1 MERNFEY
8 MKTTRRVHIILA
20 LTLSLALCLSGCNLF
35 ASDIT
40 QLKSATQGLDMIVS
54 SYDQDGNKIDQIRG
68 VSVDISPDSQFAIT
82 DSEGKT
88 VEKSAVL
95 NLTVGGHK
103 MVHVG
108 STLLAYDST
117 LEDLI
122 DVFAQTVDIEN
133 LDRST
138 PFINRLVHSLENLTT
153 GKSMLILVR
162 SQSGAPIATFAG
174 NSVSYFSTGIDK
186 STSLLIDGKP
196 LFIYRSDYTIYELAL
211 LRDE

>member
-1 MERNFEY
+1 

-20 LTLSLALCLSGCNLF
+20 VIISLALCLSGCNLL

-40 QLKSATQGLDMIVS
+40 QLRSATEGLDMIVS
-54 SYDQDGNKIDQIRG
+54 SYDQDGNKIDQVRG
-68 VSVDISPDSQFAIT
+68 ISIDISPDSQFAIT
-82 DSEGKT
+82 DSEGNT

-95 NLTVGGHK
+95 NLTVGGHE

-108 STLLAYDST
+108 STLIAYDST

-122 DVFAQTVDIEN
+122 DVFARTVDIEN
-133 LDRST
+133 FDRST

-174 NSVSYFSTGIDK
+174 NRVSYFSTGIAK

-196 LFIYRSDYTIYELAL
+196 LFIYRSDYTIYEIAL

>member
-1 MERNFEY
+1 
-8 MKTTRRVHIILA
+8 MKTTRWVHIILA
-20 LTLSLALCLSGCNLF
+20 VTLSLAMCLSGCNLF

-40 QLKSATQGLDMIVS
+40 QLRSATEGLDMIVS

-68 VSVDISPDSQFAIT
+68 VSIDISPDSKFAIT
-82 DSEGKT
+82 DSNGNT

-95 NLTVGGHK
+95 NLTIGGHE

-108 STLLAYDST
+108 STLIAYDST

-133 LDRST
+133 FDRST
-138 PFINRLVHSLENLTT
+138 PFVNRLVHSLENLTM
-153 GKSMLILVR
+153 GKSMMILIR

-174 NSVSYFSTGIDK
+174 NSVSYFSTGIGK

-211 LRDE
+211 LRDK

>member
-1 MERNFEY
+1 
-8 MKTTRRVHIILA
+8 MKRTTRVHIILA
-20 LTLSLALCLSGCNLF
+20 AILSLTLCLSGCNLLS
-35 ASDIT
+35 ADIT
-40 QLKSATQGLDMIVS
+40 QLKSATEGLDMIIS
-54 SYDQDGNKIDQIRG
+54 SYDQDGNKIDQVRG
-68 VSVDISPDSQFAIT
+68 ISIDISPDNQFAIT
-82 DSEGKT
+82 DSEGNT

-95 NLTVGGHK
+95 NLTVGGNE

-108 STLLAYDST
+108 STLIAYDST

-133 LDRST
+133 FDRST
-138 PFINRLVHSLENLTT
+138 PFINRLVNSLENLTT

-174 NSVSYFSTGIDK
+174 NSVSYFSTGIAK

-211 LRDE
+211 LRE